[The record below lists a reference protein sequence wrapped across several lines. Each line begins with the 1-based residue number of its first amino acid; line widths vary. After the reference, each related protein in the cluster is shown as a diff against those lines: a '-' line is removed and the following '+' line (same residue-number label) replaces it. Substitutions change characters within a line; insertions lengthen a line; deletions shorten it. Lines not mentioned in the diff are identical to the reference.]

1 MSRTIV
7 VTSGKGGVGK
17 SSMSIN
23 LGYALAATGQ
33 KVCLIDAGFWT
44 QEFRCNDGS

>member
-17 SSMSIN
+17 SSMTIN
-23 LGYALAATGQ
+23 LGYALASQGQ
-33 KVCLIDAGFWT
+33 KEDL
-44 QEFRCNDGS
+44 EEY